1 MNLEQIREY
10 CISKKDVEET
20 TPFGPDILV
29 FKVKEKAFLLTGFDN
44 DPVQFNVK
52 CDPEIAIDL
61 RERYDCVIPGYHMN
75 KKHWN
80 TIVMDGK
87 VSPKL
92 VKQWIDH
99 SYDLILASMTKK
111 VKVKLV
117 KSKSAKRK

>member
-1 MNLEQIREY
+1 MT
-10 CISKKDVEET
+10 C
-20 TPFGPDILV
+20 
-29 FKVKEKAFLLTGFDN
+29 FDN
-44 DPVQFNVK
+44 DPVQFKVK